1 MRKIPGPAGESSGLQ
16 TISNNRFGD
25 KNQQYQLFM
34 CSSYKRMCK
43 IFDIDCADIAINDE
57 SEILRIESWLELLV
71 EKIHSV
77 PLTCIRDLTNL
88 NAFIVPCM
96 LVIIA
101 KVAYTS
107 DSSWILNLI
116 DPSSYIDGINGYMTS
131 DVASIHDGLRV
142 VSFNNIYNAQTL
154 YLLL

>member
-1 MRKIPGPAGESSGLQ
+1 MRKIPGPAGESSLGFQ
-16 TISNNRFGD
+16 TILNSRFGD
-25 KNQQYQLFM
+25 RSQQYQLFM
-34 CSSYKRMCK
+34 CFAYKRMCK
-43 IFDIDCADIAINDE
+43 IFDIDTDDIDAEDGITF
-57 SEILRIESWLELLV
+57 LRIESSLESLV
-71 EKIHSV
+71 EKMHAV
-77 PLTCIRDLTNL
+77 PLTCIKDLTNL

-116 DPSSYIDGINGYMTS
+116 DPSSYIDGIDGYMTS

-142 VSFNNIYNAQTL
+142 VSFNYIL
-154 YLLL
+154 YS